1 MRVLA
6 EVVVVLM
13 VLGIA
18 GALLIS
24 ALGRRRPSGGPA
36 WRVHTRTRGDGT
48 LVVAIRRANADGE
61 ERVVREL
68 PPGIDGVERASEL
81 QLAKDDAALAA
92 DELNR
97 P

>member
-1 MRVLA
+1 MRILA

-24 ALGRRRPSGGPA
+24 ALGRRRPAGKPA

-48 LVVAIRRANADGE
+48 LVVAIRRADTD

-68 PPGIDGVERASEL
+68 PPGLDGVELASEL